1 MAVTIDGTNGSLFNA
16 NGSIGIGGANYGT
29 SGQVLTSAGS
39 GAAPTWTTVGGSGV
53 AKAWVSW
60 NGAGGAS
67 INSSFNVSSVT
78 YNGVGDYTVNFTTA
92 MANANY
98 TTVCGGSGNGSGSP
112 GSMLF
117 VNAGTTAPTTS
128 AVRVASIY
136 INGTFQPGSPC
147 SVAVFSS

>member
-1 MAVTIDGTNGSLFNA
+1 MAGTIVASTLSDGTNSTSTTNCISGS
-16 NGSIGIGGANYGT
+16 
-29 SGQVLTSAGS
+29 
-39 GAAPTWTTVGGSGV
+39 

-60 NGAGGAS
+60 NGSGGAS

-92 MANANY
+92 MPNANY
-98 TTVCGGSGNGSGSP
+98 TTVCGGSGNANSSP
-112 GSMLF
+112 GSLLF

-128 AVRVASIY
+128 AVRIASIY
-136 INGTFQPGSPC
+136 INGTYQPGSPC